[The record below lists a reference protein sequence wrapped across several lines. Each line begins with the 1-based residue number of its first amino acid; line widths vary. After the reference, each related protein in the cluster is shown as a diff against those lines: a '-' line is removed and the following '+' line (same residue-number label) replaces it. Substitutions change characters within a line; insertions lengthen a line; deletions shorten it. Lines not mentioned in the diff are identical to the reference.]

1 MAGFIT
7 VPLYPTI
14 GAETALYVREH
25 SEAKL
30 LFVGK
35 LDGISD
41 SWNQLRDVLPA
52 SLPKIALPMSPLKD
66 APQWADL
73 IKRPE
78 PLREFVARDLDE
90 LATIVYTSG
99 TTGAPQGVMHSLQ
112 IRNAPLRVKIG
123 YYGSISVVAVA
134 FKKQHHS
141 KR

>member
-73 IKRPE
+73 IKRHD
-78 PLREFVARDLDE
+78 PLRAFVVRDLDQ
-90 LATIVYTSG
+90 LATIIYPSG
-99 TTGAPQGVMHSLQ
+99 TTGAPKGVMQRLRSLA
-112 IRNAPLRVKIG
+112 APCHTARVLWR
-123 YYGSISVVAVA
+123 A
-134 FKKQHHS
+134 
-141 KR
+141 R

>member
-14 GAETALYVREH
+14 GAETALYVLEH

-73 IKRPE
+73 IKRHE

-90 LATIVYTSG
+90 LATIDRKSTRLNSS
-99 TTGAPQGVMHSLQ
+99 H
-112 IRNAPLRVKIG
+112 
-123 YYGSISVVAVA
+123 
-134 FKKQHHS
+134 
-141 KR
+141 